1 MNKIVEKTGYR
12 LTAGLLAVLAVVA
25 MWVFAGRAYY
35 ENNDNIRYEVPVAA
49 HHEGPEQTHHEQ
61 PVQTHHEGPEQTH
74 HEQPVQTHHEGPEQT
89 HHECTSSSVMAA
101 KKWLSSGATRR
112 LT

>member
-49 HHEGPEQTHHEQ
+49 HHEGPEQTHHE
-61 PVQTHHEGPEQTH
+61 
-74 HEQPVQTHHEGPEQT
+74 
-89 HHECTSSSVMAA
+89 CTSSSVMAA

>member
-12 LTAGLLAVLAVVA
+12 LTAGLLAVVA

-49 HHEGPEQTHHEQ
+49 RHEGPEQTHHE
-61 PVQTHHEGPEQTH
+61 P
-74 HEQPVQTHHEGPEQT
+74 PVQTHHEGPEQT